1 MGLSQIR
8 RDRNTGLRAARGAE
22 RTLNRGVL
30 AYAPL
35 IERRL
40 THLLPARWRATGP
53 SSSSRRSLARR
64 AAGLPPRCPAP
75 YQGLAIQRHQLAD
88 AVGAALVTKQ
98 LAYQAAGLPRPLMPH
113 GHPHAAVATQP

>member
-40 THLLPARWRATGP
+40 TNLLPARWRATGP
-53 SSSSRRSLARR
+53 STT
-64 AAGLPPRCPAP
+64 AGVEAKSAVSNGFCGPA
-75 YQGLAIQRHQLAD
+75 AD
-88 AVGAALVTKQ
+88 AGGASATRGGRPRG
-98 LAYQAAGLPRPLMPH
+98 QAAGPRPGARADGALP
-113 GHPHAAVATQP
+113 AR